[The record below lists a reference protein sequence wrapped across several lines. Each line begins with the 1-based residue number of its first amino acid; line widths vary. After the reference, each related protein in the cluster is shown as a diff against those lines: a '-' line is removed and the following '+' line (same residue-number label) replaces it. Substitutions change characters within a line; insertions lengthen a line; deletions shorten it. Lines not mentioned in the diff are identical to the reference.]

1 MVSIY
6 DIARTAN
13 VSPSTVS
20 RALQG
25 NTRVG
30 TATTARILAIAHELG
45 YVPSSAARNLS
56 TQRSQTIALILST
69 ISDPSVG
76 SVVEGIERQAAKVGY
91 DILLAISRNDV
102 GREQEIIATARQ
114 RRVDGIVLIASQ
126 MAARYN
132 QLFDDLHIPTV
143 VISEQEL
150 HDNVLVVRA
159 DDYASAQ
166 LATNHLLDLGHIRI
180 GYLGVHDRPASQ
192 KPRVAGYYDAL
203 TARGIT
209 PDPELVLIG
218 NRADHLANG
227 YAAAPAFVQR
237 GATAVFCYNDS
248 SAIGLLSGCRHHGIT
263 VPEQLSVVGFDDIDM
278 AQYSTPPLT
287 TLRQPRMAIGEAALK
302 TLLLRMQEQSTES
315 LTFPG
320 ELIIRK
326 STAPGPHK
334 PEPKEIKRLG

>member
-6 DIARTAN
+6 DIAKAAN

-30 TATTARILAIAHELG
+30 TATVARIIAIAHELG

-76 SVVEGIERQAAKVGY
+76 SVVEGIERHAAVHGY
-91 DILLAISRNDV
+91 DVMLAISRNDL
-102 GREQEIIATARQ
+102 GREQQIVATARQ
-114 RRVDGIVLIASQ
+114 RRVDGIILIASQ
-126 MAARYN
+126 MAARYH

-150 HDNVLVVRA
+150 QDNVLVVRT
-159 DDYASAQ
+159 DDYSSAQ

-227 YAAAPAFVQR
+227 YAAAPAFAQR

-248 SAIGLLSGCRHHGIT
+248 SAIGLLSACRQQGIA
-263 VPEQLSVVGFDDIDM
+263 VPQEMSVVGFDDIDM

-287 TLRQPRMAIGEAALK
+287 TLRQPRLAIGAAALQ
-302 TLLLRMQEQSTES
+302 TLVLRMHNKTTEN

-320 ELIIRK
+320 ELIIRN
-326 STAPGPHK
+326 STGPGPN
-334 PEPKEIKRLG
+334 PPQPQVMKRLG

>member
-56 TQRSQTIALILST
+56 TQRSNTIAVILSS
-69 ISDPSVG
+69 IADPAIG
-76 SVVEGIERQAAKVGY
+76 AVVEGIERQAARQGY
-91 DILLAISRNDV
+91 DILLAISHNQT

-203 TARGIT
+203 TARGLI
-209 PDPELVLIG
+209 PPEATWAASCPARP
-218 NRADHLANG
+218 RAEAGPRRTSLPPRPG
-227 YAAAPAFVQR
+227 
-237 GATAVFCYNDS
+237 GATGAPPG
-248 SAIGLLSGCRHHGIT
+248 SARSRR
-263 VPEQLSVVGFDDIDM
+263 
-278 AQYSTPPLT
+278 PP
-287 TLRQPRMAIGEAALK
+287 RAK
-302 TLLLRMQEQSTES
+302 TLCGTRRA
-315 LTFPG
+315 G
-320 ELIIRK
+320 
-326 STAPGPHK
+326 
-334 PEPKEIKRLG
+334 

>member
-25 NTRVG
+25 NSRVG
-30 TATTARILAIAHELG
+30 TATVARIIAIAHELG

-76 SVVEGIERQAAKVGY
+76 SVVEGIERQAATAGY
-91 DILLAISRNDV
+91 DIMLAMSRNDL
-102 GREQEIIATARQ
+102 GREQQIVASARQ
-114 RRVDGIVLIASQ
+114 RRVDGIILIASQ
-126 MAARYN
+126 MAARYH

-150 HDNVLVVRA
+150 QNNVLVVRT
-159 DDYASAQ
+159 DDYSSAQ

-227 YAAAPAFVQR
+227 YAAAPAFAQR

-248 SAIGLLSGCRHHGIT
+248 SAIGLLSACRQHNIS
-263 VPEQLSVVGFDDIDM
+263 VPDQMSVVGFDDIDM

-287 TLRQPRMAIGEAALK
+287 TLRQPRLAIGEAALQTLVLRINNK
-302 TLLLRMQEQSTES
+302 TTEN

-326 STAPGPHK
+326 STGPGPNK
-334 PEPKEIKRLG
+334 PEPKAMQQLG